1 MKGCTKVYF
10 ADEKNANA
18 YIEKLNKTSYRKL
31 KPIRAYLCEKCFNW
45 HLTSIE
51 SYENMQ
57 LVYKER
63 QIKNL
68 KDKINKQ
75 EEVKNDLI
83 KLLQTIPFISLAQN
97 QTLSEL
103 LYELRVKYNAP
114 TR

>member
-1 MKGCTKVYF
+1 MNGCTKVYF

-18 YIEKLNKTSYRKL
+18 YIEKLNKTSDRKL

-83 KLLQTIPFISLAQN
+83 KLLQTIPFVSLAQN

-114 TR
+114 TQ